1 MAGALY
7 LDLQML
13 PWNYFLKNNAMG
25 EGRGHSKVGISYQD
39 KITLLLSYMFLPK
52 EKIIYIWPEFYKLL
66 WPIRNKKIE
75 HCVSPWKDNDNGDLL
90 L

>member
-25 EGRGHSKVGISYQD
+25 EGRGHSKGGISYQD

-52 EKIIYIWPEFYKLL
+52 EKIIYPSSTSY
-66 WPIRNKKIE
+66 
-75 HCVSPWKDNDNGDLL
+75 CDQ
-90 L
+90 